1 MTVMDEMDR
10 LMELA
15 DKITDSREEVEP
27 LRDKGLF
34 EVTIITKT
42 DSGLVSKT
50 YKRITLMDVNLLPEI
65 QSDSVV
71 ESMSITKMKG
81 QHSTPN
87 LIVHN
92 QDKPRTKGKWQRII
106 ETLNAGESI
115 VIDENED
122 HDPDK
127 NVLRAIRQAA
137 ESLGMSV
144 ESKRLIGNR
153 RVIKRTR

>member
-1 MTVMDEMDR
+1 
-10 LMELA
+10 
-15 DKITDSREEVEP
+15 
-27 LRDKGLF
+27 
-34 EVTIITKT
+34 
-42 DSGLVSKT
+42 
-50 YKRITLMDVNLLPEI
+50 MDVNLLPEI

-92 QDKPRTKGKWQRII
+92 QDKPRTRGKWQRII

-115 VIDENED
+115 VIDE
-122 HDPDK
+122 
-127 NVLRAIRQAA
+127 VMV
-137 ESLGMSV
+137 GMSV

-153 RVIKRTR
+153 RVVKRTR

>member
-87 LIVHN
+87 QIVHN
-92 QDKPRTKGKWQRII
+92 QDKPRTRGKWQRII

-115 VIDENED
+115 VIDEDED

-153 RVIKRTR
+153 RVVKRTR